1 MNFKQAHLS
10 DLPEFK
16 VGHAQTSMR
25 LQDARSYYQLKV
37 PPVVLMFEAEVL
49 QHAKLTC

>member
-16 VGHAQTSMR
+16 SGTLKISMR

-37 PPVVLMFEAEVL
+37 PPAVLMLEAEVL
-49 QHAKLTC
+49 QHAKPTC